1 MMTDPYRSIV
11 GTDPRPLWREYF
23 HDYALAFG
31 LVKKVEDCAWLDHP
45 EYERAAK
52 YADDCRAEDQP

>member
-1 MMTDPYRSIV
+1 MKQDPFRSMIEA
-11 GTDPRPLWREYF
+11 DPRPEWREYF

-31 LVKKVEDCAWLDHP
+31 LVEKVEDCAWLDSP

-52 YADDCRAEDQP
+52 YADDCRAEDRT